1 MSVKVKDLKV
11 GDVLK
16 HQRNKV
22 PIEAISISIRQDRVS
37 SVYCQPLAHWEG
49 VDYKTSGLS
58 GSTLYDGDHYTLN
71 NYTVIGNTKE
81 GKKTMSKLFKVI
93 GEEIY
98 GIHIGTNTAGELVLE
113 IRGDANNAIKAFKKD
128 ALEEVKPYTVKLVPL
143 AGTGNPRHATVEKDK
158 LKQHDVIV
166 YGATIWTVA
175 ELDTKQDNCSEL
187 TTKNCKRLFVGEL

>member
-1 MSVKVKDLKV
+1 MAVTLKTLKE

-16 HQRNKV
+16 HRRNKV
-22 PIEAISISIRQDRVS
+22 PLEVYKIHLRNDRADTASCRPLERWDGQD
-37 SVYCQPLAHWEG
+37 YNT
-49 VDYKTSGLS
+49 KGLHD
-58 GSTLYDGDHYTLN
+58 STLYDGDKYSLS

-93 GEEIY
+93 GEEVY

-143 AGTGNPRHATVEKDK
+143 AGAGNPRHAAVEKDK
-158 LKQHDVIV
+158 LKQNDVIM
-166 YGATIWTVA
+166 YAATIWTVV

-187 TTKNCKRLFVGEL
+187 STKNCKRLVVGEL